1 MEKENYSEI
10 IVEAMRLADKFASN
24 QKNSFVGQE
33 EYIKLWESVFN
44 ELANKAIEFSK
55 NVNKKN

>member
-10 IVEAMRLADKFASN
+10 ILEAMRLAGDFALTREN
-24 QKNSFVGQE
+24 VFLK
-33 EYIKLWESVFN
+33 EYVENWENVFN

>member
-10 IVEAMRLADKFASN
+10 ILEAMRLAGDFALTREN
-24 QKNSFVGQE
+24 VFLKDYVEN
-33 EYIKLWESVFN
+33 WEKVFN

-55 NVNKKN
+55 KLDTKN